1 MTLQTDTKIAPRPD
15 PQVKP
20 IRIDTHQHLFPP
32 RYVSENIDAIL
43 AVAPGMPTSISTDWS
58 PQLAIEAMDRFCIGA
73 AILSISTPGVW
84 FGNVKRSRSMARY
97 CNEYGAQLM
106 ANHPGRFGMFA
117 TISLADVEGSLRE
130 IEYAF
135 DVLKLDGVG
144 LMTSIDSRWPGDP
157 AFAPI
162 FDELNRR
169 KAVVYFHP
177 SCPASAMDLVP
188 GIPPSILEFVFDT
201 TRAISSLLYS
211 GTLSRCLDIK
221 FIFSHGGGTA
231 PFLADRIA
239 SLVRRPNYPELR
251 ERIPKGVDYELGK
264 LYYDVVSIAGN
275 PPGFQALKGVAA
287 NSHIL
292 FGTDFPFYRIEH
304 AVDGLAKCDL
314 TEADLAAI
322 NHQNA
327 AGVFPRF
334 ARAGPAARSS
344 Q

>member
-1 MTLQTDTKIAPRPD
+1 MTLQADAKTTTRPD
-15 PQVKP
+15 SLVKP
-20 IRIDTHQHLFPP
+20 VRIDTHQHLFPP
-32 RYVSENIDAIL
+32 RYVSENMDAIL

-58 PQLAIEAMDRFCIGA
+58 PQLAIEAMDRFGIA
-73 AILSISTPGVW
+73 AAVLSISTPGVW
-84 FGNVKRSRSMARY
+84 FGDVKRSRATARY
-97 CNEYGAQLM
+97 CNEYGARLM
-106 ANHPGRFGMFA
+106 ADHPGRFGMFA

-130 IEYAF
+130 IEYAL
-135 DVLKLDGVG
+135 DVLELDGVG
-144 LMTSIDSRWPGDP
+144 LMTSIDNRWPGDP

-169 KAVVYFHP
+169 KAAVYFHP
-177 SCPASAMDLVP
+177 SCPTSAMDLVP

-211 GTLSRCLDIK
+211 GTLSRCADIK

-251 ERIPKGVDYELGK
+251 ERIPKGVEYELRK

-275 PPGFQALKGVAA
+275 PSGFQALKGVAA
-287 NSHIL
+287 SSQIL

-304 AVDGLAKCDL
+304 AIDGLAKCDL
-314 TEADLAAI
+314 TETDLTAI

-327 AGVFPRF
+327 AALFPRF
-334 ARAGPAARSS
+334 ARASAAGR
-344 Q
+344 

>member
-1 MTLQTDTKIAPRPD
+1 
-15 PQVKP
+15 
-20 IRIDTHQHLFPP
+20 
-32 RYVSENIDAIL
+32 
-43 AVAPGMPTSISTDWS
+43 
-58 PQLAIEAMDRFCIGA
+58 
-73 AILSISTPGVW
+73 
-84 FGNVKRSRSMARY
+84 
-97 CNEYGAQLM
+97 
-106 ANHPGRFGMFA
+106 
-117 TISLADVEGSLRE
+117 
-130 IEYAF
+130 
-135 DVLKLDGVG
+135 
-144 LMTSIDSRWPGDP
+144 
-157 AFAPI
+157 
-162 FDELNRR
+162 
-169 KAVVYFHP
+169 
-177 SCPASAMDLVP
+177 MDLVP
-188 GIPPSILEFVFDT
+188 GIPPSILEFEFDT

-275 PPGFQALKGVAA
+275 PPGFQALKGIAA

-304 AVDGLAKCDL
+304 AVDGLAKCGL

-327 AGVFPRF
+327 AALFPVLLGLALPRDRANNIHKRGGRPNVCYVTHRRVHNF
-334 ARAGPAARSS
+334 AGHDGFRRLRNRRGQGQCGAGRLHR
-344 Q
+344 